1 MKVLVTAKRVI
12 DPVMRIQVRSDG
24 SGIETTG
31 ARMIINPFDQIALEE
46 ALRLKEKGQASEVV
60 LVTIGPSVSQDI
72 LRTGLAMGADR
83 AILIESN
90 DRLEQLAV
98 AKLLRA
104 VAEQE
109 QPGLVL
115 MGKQSIDSDASQTG
129 SMLAALLNWP
139 QATFISELTLASG
152 RAVAVREVDAG
163 LQTLDLPLPAVITT
177 DLRLN
182 EPRFA
187 SLPNIMKARSKP
199 LAVVP
204 ADSFGVE
211 LSSRL
216 KVLSTREPP
225 RRQRGTM
232 LETAGEL
239 AGVLKTQLNRG

>member
-90 DRLEQLAV
+90 DRLEQLVV

-104 VAEQE
+104 IVEQE

-163 LQTLDLPLPAVITT
+163 LQTLDLPIPAVITT

-204 ADSFGVE
+204 ADSFGVD
-211 LSSRL
+211 LSPRL

>member
-12 DPVMRIQVRSDG
+12 DPVMRIQARPDG
-24 SGIETTG
+24 SGIENTG
-31 ARMIINPFDQIALEE
+31 ARMVINPFDQIALEE
-46 ALRLKEKGQASEVV
+46 ALRLKEKGLASEVV
-60 LVTIGPSVSQDI
+60 LVTIGAAAAQDI

-83 AILIESN
+83 AILVESG
-90 DRLEQLAV
+90 DRLEQLAI

-104 VAEQE
+104 IVEEE

-115 MGKQSIDSDASQTG
+115 MGKQAIDSDASQTG

-139 QATFISELTLASG
+139 QATFISELTLESG

-163 LQTLDLPLPAVITT
+163 LQTLNLPLPAVITA

-199 LAVVP
+199 LAVVS
-204 ADSFGVE
+204 AMNFGID
-211 LSSRL
+211 LSPRL

-225 RRQRGTM
+225 SRQRGAM
-232 LETAGEL
+232 LETVGEL
-239 AGVLKTQLNRG
+239 AGILKTQLNRG

>member
-24 SGIETTG
+24 SGIDSAG

-46 ALRLKEKGQASEVV
+46 ALRLKEKGAASEVV
-60 LVTIGPSVSQDI
+60 VVTIGAAVAQDI

-83 AILIESN
+83 AILVETSEHI
-90 DRLEQLAV
+90 EQLAL

-104 VAEQE
+104 VVDQE

-129 SMLAALLNWP
+129 QMLAALLRWP
-139 QATFISELTLASG
+139 QATFISDLSLAG
-152 RAVAVREVDAG
+152 GKAVAVREVDSG
-163 LQTLDLPLPAVITT
+163 LQTLEVPLPAVVTA

-187 SLPNIMKARSKP
+187 SLPSIMKARSKP
-199 LAVVP
+199 LSVVP
-204 ADSFGVE
+204 AASFGVD
-211 LSSRL
+211 LTPRL
-216 KVLSTREPP
+216 KIVSTREPP
-225 RRQRGTM
+225 KRQRGTM
-232 LETAGEL
+232 LETTAEL
-239 AGVLKTQLNRG
+239 VGVLKTQLNRG

>member
-98 AKLLRA
+98 VKLLR
-104 VAEQE
+104 VIVEQE

-199 LAVVP
+199 LAIVP
-204 ADSFGVE
+204 ADSFGVD
-211 LSSRL
+211 LSPRL

>member
-60 LVTIGPSVSQDI
+60 FVTIGPAISQDI

-83 AILIESN
+83 AILVESN
-90 DRLEQLAV
+90 DRLEQLAI
-98 AKLLRA
+98 AKLLHA
-104 VAEQE
+104 VITEE

-129 SMLAALLNWP
+129 SMLAALLGWP

-163 LQTLDLPLPAVITT
+163 LQTLDLPLPAVVTT

-199 LAVVP
+199 LAVLP
-204 ADSFGVE
+204 AAGFG
-211 LSSRL
+211 LDLTPRL
-216 KVLSTREPP
+216 QVLSTREPP

>member
-12 DPVMRIQVRSDG
+12 DPVMRIQLRSDG
-24 SGIETTG
+24 AGIETSG

-46 ALRLKEKGQASEVV
+46 ALRLRERGDASEVV
-60 LVTIGPSVSQDI
+60 LVTIGASAAQDI

-83 AILIESN
+83 AILVESADRIEP
-90 DRLEQLAV
+90 LAV

-104 VAEQE
+104 VVEQE

-129 SMLAALLNWP
+129 QMLAALLRWP
-139 QATFISELTLASG
+139 QATFISELRLASG

-163 LQTLDLPLPAVITT
+163 LQTLSMALPAVVTT

-204 ADSFGVE
+204 AASYGVD
-211 LSSRL
+211 LAPRL
-216 KVLSTREPP
+216 RIVSTREPP

-232 LETAGEL
+232 LDTAVEL
-239 AGVLKTQLNRG
+239 AGILKTQLNVG

>member
-104 VAEQE
+104 VVEQE

-204 ADSFGVE
+204 ADSFGVD
-211 LSSRL
+211 LSPRL